1 MYFNYNVA
9 PGRITIVKW
18 SSEYLIGFSVV
29 FAPNE
34 NNEIVSDKVII
45 QAKQELYGWCVN
57 GSMVSYCGLHNVTNP
72 IMLDGM
78 NALSLPKIKKLQ
90 KLFEPS
96 FQGER
101 FVFIAECGLHSE
113 PELLFQCEMKP
124 LVIQRGMYNV
134 ERPVTPFKPK

>member
-1 MYFNYNVA
+1 MYFNHNVT

-18 SSEYLIGFSVV
+18 SSEHLIGFSVV

-45 QAKQELYGWCVN
+45 QAKQEFYGWSVN
-57 GSMVSYCGLHNVTNP
+57 DLMVNYCGLHNVTNP
-72 IMLDGM
+72 IMLNGM
-78 NALSLPKIKKLQ
+78 QAPSLSDIKRLQ

-101 FVFIAECGLHSE
+101 FAFIAEYGMHGE
-113 PELLFQCEMKP
+113 PVLLFQCEMKP

-134 ERPVTPFKPK
+134 ERPVTEFKPK